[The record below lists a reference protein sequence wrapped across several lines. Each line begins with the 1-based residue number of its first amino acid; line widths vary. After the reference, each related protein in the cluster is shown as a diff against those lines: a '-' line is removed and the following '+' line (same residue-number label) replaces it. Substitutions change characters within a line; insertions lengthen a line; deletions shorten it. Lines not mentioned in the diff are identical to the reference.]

1 MTMFTALHTFA
12 TRVMPVAAGLTVSLA
27 VALVAT
33 PALAQSSIPPNLT
46 QLRPI
51 KCIAYDPKPSDFPQN
66 AYFDSDFFNS
76 DFTGIWG
83 DDGQP
88 GARNDLKTFADAKLN
103 LLHLYNWNAQRVDH
117 TSFLDA
123 ALAKGMKVMVPVN
136 NFTAGTIVG
145 QTPGCDCPW
154 GYQAA
159 FNIISGI
166 FNQVYVNGS
175 KAPHP
180 AAAMWGI
187 YNEYDL
193 NRINPVDVAFVAQ
206 VIITLE
212 DAAGI
217 PAANRLPI
225 TAPVSD
231 AIWYADSRPG
241 AMTREMNVAFARAA
255 SDWLKTNPG
264 KNVTTAQPTQLP
276 GAVLSILA
284 VANALSDAQAT
295 TSYQSKFDTKG
306 AVNVSAVPADFWKT
320 RWIATSN
327 PFQSGATL
335 ENYITNPAQFQSA
348 FPGTTAF
355 NTLPPLFFGEMG
367 RAQKDTYY
375 TLHPPPPSPP
385 APPPPP
391 WNPAF
396 CDDECK
402 AAQAAYVLDQVTVT
416 NRLASNAANTPQ
428 GYFLGSCFFQHSFV
442 DASNYEA
449 WDVVPG
455 SFATRNA
462 SSTAPFP
469 AAGKSWRI
477 DVLKPL
483 PVWTSVTQGYAT
495 AVEEGDDTELA
506 PDESWGALR

>member
-1 MTMFTALHTFA
+1 M
-12 TRVMPVAAGLTVSLA
+12 
-27 VALVAT
+27 
-33 PALAQSSIPPNLT
+33 
-46 QLRPI
+46 
-51 KCIAYDPKPSDFPQN
+51 
-66 AYFDSDFFNS
+66 
-76 DFTGIWG
+76 G
-83 DDGQP
+83 DV
-88 GARNDLKTFADAKLN
+88 LN
-103 LLHLYNWNAQRVDH
+103 L
-117 TSFLDA
+117 
-123 ALAKGMKVMVPVN
+123 KGIKVMVPVN

-145 QTPGCDCPW
+145 DTPGCPTCPW

-159 FNIISGI
+159 FTIISGI
-166 FNQVYVNGS
+166 FNQVYVGGS
-175 KAPHP
+175 KTPHP

-206 VIITLE
+206 VILTLE

-217 PAANRLPI
+217 PAANRLPM

-231 AIWYADSRPG
+231 AIWYADSRVG

-264 KNVTTAQPTQLP
+264 KNVTTPQPSQLP

-284 VANALSDAQAT
+284 LANALSDGQQK
-295 TSYQSKFDTKG
+295 TSYLSKFDTKG
-306 AVNVSAVPADFWKT
+306 AVNVSAVPPDFWKT

-327 PFQSGATL
+327 PFRDGASL
-335 ENYITNPAQFQSA
+335 EDYITNPAQFQSA

-367 RAQKDTYY
+367 RSQKDTFYM
-375 TLHPPPPSPP
+375 LHPPPN
-385 APPPPP
+385 PPPP
-391 WNPAF
+391 WNPAA
-396 CDDECK
+396 CDGACK
-402 AAQAAYVLDQVTVT
+402 AAQAAWVLDQITVT
-416 NRLASNAANTPQ
+416 NRLASNAKNTPQ

-455 SFATRNA
+455 SFATRNG
-462 SSTAPFP
+462 SPTAPFP
-469 AAGKSWRI
+469 AAGQSWRV

-483 PVWTSVTQGYAT
+483 PVWNSVTQGYAS
-495 AVEEGDDTELA
+495 ALEEADDTELA
-506 PDESWGALR
+506 PDEPAGSIR